1 MKINTVFGYKE
12 THKLPLLY
20 IDGKDVLQGILYLL
34 YFTVSNSNFLQFKQR
49 YTDIY
54 GMLEIKTIH
63 MNSKFL
69 GFIRFSLELGK

>member
-1 MKINTVFGYKE
+1 MCY
-12 THKLPLLY
+12 Y
-20 IDGKDVLQGILYLL
+20 QL

-63 MNSKFL
+63 MNIKFL
-69 GFIRFSLELGK
+69 GFIRFLGLGKKTIIDPPSIELCLLVASKVLGLKWM